1 MSTAF
6 WWLNIGLVL
15 MLFTSLLPIGLIQFY
30 ASATQG
36 LWYARSEVFMQQDL
50 LHYLRWIRTFG
61 DVVFIVGALAV
72 SWQVFQGVFLHKP
85 SQQKQ

>member
-30 ASATQG
+30 ASATEG
-36 LWYARSEVFMQQDL
+36 LWYARSEAFMQQDL
-50 LHYLRWIRTFG
+50 LHLLRWIRTIG

-72 SWQVFQGVFLHKP
+72 SWQVFYGVFIHNP
-85 SQQKQ
+85 SKQQQ